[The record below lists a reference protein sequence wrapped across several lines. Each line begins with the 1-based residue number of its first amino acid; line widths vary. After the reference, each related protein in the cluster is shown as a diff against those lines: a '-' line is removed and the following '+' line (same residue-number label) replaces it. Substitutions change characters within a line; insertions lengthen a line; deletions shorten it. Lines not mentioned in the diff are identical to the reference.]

1 MKILVTGGAGFIGS
15 NIVDGLIKKGYKT
28 FVIDN
33 LSSGKRNFVHPEAEF
48 FQLDIMDH
56 DLDSIFKEVK
66 PNVVIHLAAQIDVQK
81 SMDHPLLDSEINIL
95 GTLKILDLC
104 KKYNSKLVYSS
115 SAAVYG
121 NPIYLPVDEKHPIN
135 PLSNYGVSK
144 YTPEMYIKLYSQLYN
159 LDFTIL
165 RYANVYGIR
174 QEANGEGGVVSIF
187 IQKMLNNTC
196 PIIYGD
202 GEQTRDFIYVE
213 DVVSANLA
221 SLTLGSRGI
230 YNISSN
236 SQTSINE
243 LVNEINILLNS
254 NLHSQKKENRQGDI
268 IHSRLNNQLALNDLG
283 WKPTHTL
290 REGLRKT
297 IEYYQTPE
305 NIR

>member
-1 MKILVTGGAGFIGS
+1 M
-15 NIVDGLIKKGYKT
+15 
-28 FVIDN
+28 
-33 LSSGKRNFVHPEAEF
+33 EF
-48 FQLDIMDH
+48 Q
-56 DLDSIFKEVK
+56 
-66 PNVVIHLAAQIDVQK
+66 NIHLK
-81 SMDHPLLDSEINIL
+81 CIL
-95 GTLKILDLC
+95 NYILNC
-104 KKYNSKLVYSS
+104 
-115 SAAVYG
+115 
-121 NPIYLPVDEKHPIN
+121 I
-135 PLSNYGVSK
+135 
-144 YTPEMYIKLYSQLYN
+144 TW
-159 LDFTIL
+159 DFTIL

-283 WKPTHTL
+283 WKPIYTL